1 MAIQYA
7 RNNASS
13 GHLPGMLEFLVT
25 PTFRIPPAPPASH
38 NETRYLR
45 IRSRTETDHQS
56 DLARIFL
63 GRILVRRRPINTL
76 RWLIQTSFIRLLFE
90 APDPSLRSEAEASST
105 LVRLIESV
113 GLKQDGI
120 QVSLKLP
127 IPSDE
132 GRDAATPKELA
143 LADR

>member
-76 RWLIQTSFIRLLFE
+76 GLRGPAACSPMVPRCRSRRGPIYEDST
-90 APDPSLRSEAEASST
+90 APTTELRSEE
-105 LVRLIESV
+105 R
-113 GLKQDGI
+113 
-120 QVSLKLP
+120 
-127 IPSDE
+127 
-132 GRDAATPKELA
+132 
-143 LADR
+143 